1 MEKRVI
7 ESSRLGEKYTVI
19 KHDSGLT
26 ICLYPMEKYSSAF
39 AIFGTKYGSVDTVF
53 KTDSDKDYVT
63 VPEGIAHYLEH
74 KLFENDDSGGAMEQ
88 FAATGASCNAYT
100 TFDATAYYFGCT
112 DKFGENLRILLN
124 FVQNPYFTAESVEK
138 ERGIIGQEIKIYL
151 DDPGW
156 RVFFNGL
163 NALYH
168 NNPVRID
175 IAGTTESIQQIDEN
189 LLYRCYNTF
198 YNLNNMVL
206 SIAGRFDPDE
216 ALAICDELLKKSVDK
231 GLSVIIPDEPEEVK
245 EKRVVQQLYCAVPLF
260 QLGFKKKNYEERE
273 ARRQYIIHNIMLEA
287 ALGDFSPFY
296 SRLYDSGLIND
307 TFSLGVTMGRGFF
320 IPMAS
325 GESRDPDKVCEE
337 LKQELSR
344 LKKEGIPKESFD
356 IVKKMTYGELL
367 SGFGTVA
374 NVAKGA
380 MNAQFGGISLYDS
393 LEMAAD
399 VSYEDAMTALRE
411 LDLENS
417 SLSIIEPPEKK
428 GEAGNV

>member
-1 MEKRVI
+1 
-7 ESSRLGEKYTVI
+7 
-19 KHDSGLT
+19 
-26 ICLYPMEKYSSAF
+26 MEKYSSAF

-53 KTDSDKDYVT
+53 KTDSDNDYVT

-206 SIAGRFDPDE
+206 SIAGRFDPKE
-216 ALAICDELLKKSVDK
+216 ALAICDELLKKSEDK
-231 GLSVIIPDEPEEVK
+231 GLSVIIPEEPEAVK

-273 ARRQYIIHNIMLEA
+273 ARQQYIIHNIMLEA

-337 LKQELSR
+337 LKNELSR

-380 MNAQFGGISLYDS
+380 MNAQFGGINLYDN
-393 LEMAAD
+393 LETAAS
-399 VSYEDAMTALRE
+399 VSYEDVMTALRE

>member
-1 MEKRVI
+1 
-7 ESSRLGEKYTVI
+7 
-19 KHDSGLT
+19 
-26 ICLYPMEKYSSAF
+26 MEKYSSAF

-138 ERGIIGQEIKIYL
+138 ERGIIGQEIKIYI

-206 SIAGRFDPDE
+206 SIAGRFDPKE
-216 ALAICDELLKKSVDK
+216 ALAICDELLKKSEDK
-231 GLSVIIPDEPEEVK
+231 GLSVIIPEEPEEVK

>member
-1 MEKRVI
+1 
-7 ESSRLGEKYTVI
+7 
-19 KHDSGLT
+19 
-26 ICLYPMEKYSSAF
+26 MEKYSSAF

-53 KTDSDKDYVT
+53 KTGSDKDYVT

-100 TFDATAYYFGCT
+100 TFDSTAYYFGCT

-175 IAGTTESIQQIDEN
+175 IAGTTESIQQIDEK

-206 SIAGRFDPDE
+206 SIAGRFDPEE
-216 ALAICDELLKKSVDK
+216 ALAICDELLKKSEDK
-231 GLSVIIPDEPEEVK
+231 GLSVIIPEEPYEVK
-245 EKRVVQQLYCAVPLF
+245 EKRVVQHLYCAVPLF

-273 ARRQYIIHNIMLEA
+273 AKRQYIIHNIMLEA

-296 SRLYDSGLIND
+296 SCLYDSGLIND

-320 IPMAS
+320 IPMVS

-337 LKQELSR
+337 LKKELLR
-344 LKKEGIPKESFD
+344 LKKDGIPKDSFD
-356 IVKKMTYGELL
+356 VVRKMTYGELL
-367 SGFGTVA
+367 SGFGTVG

-380 MNAQFGGISLYDS
+380 MNAQFSGINLYDN
-393 LEMAAD
+393 LETAAS
-399 VSYEDAMTALRE
+399 VSYEDVMTALSE

-428 GEAGNV
+428 GEVGNV

>member
-1 MEKRVI
+1 
-7 ESSRLGEKYTVI
+7 
-19 KHDSGLT
+19 
-26 ICLYPMEKYSSAF
+26 
-39 AIFGTKYGSVDTVF
+39 
-53 KTDSDKDYVT
+53 
-63 VPEGIAHYLEH
+63 
-74 KLFENDDSGGAMEQ
+74 
-88 FAATGASCNAYT
+88 
-100 TFDATAYYFGCT
+100 
-112 DKFGENLRILLN
+112 
-124 FVQNPYFTAESVEK
+124 
-138 ERGIIGQEIKIYL
+138 KIYL

-216 ALAICDELLKKSVDK
+216 ALAICDELLKKSEDK
-231 GLSVIIPDEPEEVK
+231 GLSVIIPEEPEEVK
-245 EKRVVQQLYCAVPLF
+245 EKRIVQQLYCAVPLF

-380 MNAQFGGISLYDS
+380 MNAQFGGINLYDN
-393 LEMAAD
+393 LETAAS
-399 VSYEDAMTALRE
+399 VSYEDVMTALRE

>member
-1 MEKRVI
+1 
-7 ESSRLGEKYTVI
+7 
-19 KHDSGLT
+19 
-26 ICLYPMEKYSSAF
+26 MEKYSSAF

-53 KTDSDKDYVT
+53 KTGSDKDYVT

-74 KLFENDDSGGAMEQ
+74 KLFENDDSGGAMDQ

-100 TFDATAYYFGCT
+100 TFDSTAYYFGCT

-206 SIAGRFDPDE
+206 SVAGRFDPDE
-216 ALAICDELLKKSVDK
+216 ALAICDELLKKSEDK
-231 GLSVIIPDEPEEVK
+231 GLSVIIPEEPYEVK

-260 QLGFKKKNYEERE
+260 QLGFKKNSYEERE
-273 ARRQYIIHNIMLEA
+273 AKRQYIIHNIMLEA

-320 IPMAS
+320 IPMVS

-337 LKQELSR
+337 LKKELLR
-344 LKKEGIPKESFD
+344 LKKEGIPKDSFD
-356 IVKKMTYGELL
+356 VVRKMTYGELL
-367 SGFGTVA
+367 SGFGTVG

-380 MNAQFGGISLYDS
+380 MNAQFSGINLYDN
-393 LEMAAD
+393 LETAAN
-399 VSYEDAMTALRE
+399 VSYEDIMAALTE